1 MIKYVFTFLL
11 MITFL
16 PITAYS
22 AVYIQSN
29 GSGNVTANMDNV
41 ENGVGRTVLGFV
53 SPRGGRGYGMY
64 CSNSIG
70 AQRYNFV
77 RAFSILN
84 NKVTVRNTSTGV
96 SYEVPVT
103 CPSCLYSTSRGFLNV
118 GVAQGFKQTHDC
130 WSGPTPYPFEVTTS
144 IQTTVFISLQ
154 DSRIPAGRY
163 EGTIIGSVGE
173 LSESYVGEY
182 VNYGAEMINIGMQG
196 GTAGVIAM
204 KFDVIVPEYTICTS
218 ASPITINHGSL
229 TPDQVSGNTREQRF
243 SIACSGPANLKITLS
258 DLNPRVGDG
267 IYSQLKLST
276 DNSNWLDRL
285 NATLND
291 RGTQIV
297 YISSVLET
305 KGPITAQSLN
315 GTSVITINY
324 Q

>member
-1 MIKYVFTFLL
+1 MIKYIFKFLL
-11 MITFL
+11 MIILL

-29 GSGNVTANMDNV
+29 GSGRVSANMNNV
-41 ENGVGRTVLGFV
+41 ENGVGRTILNFT
-53 SPRGGRGYGMY
+53 SPAGGRGYGMY
-64 CSNSIG
+64 CSAPG
-70 AQRYNFV
+70 MQTYNYV

-84 NKVTVRNTSTGV
+84 NVVTVRNTSTGA
-96 SYEVPVT
+96 SYDVPVT
-103 CPSCLYSTSRGFLNV
+103 CPSCSYSTSRGFLNV
-118 GVAQGFKQTHDC
+118 GGAQPFYQTHEC
-130 WSGPTPYPFEVTTS
+130 WIGPTPYPFDATTS
-144 IQTTVFISLQ
+144 LQTTVLVSLQ

-173 LSESYVGEY
+173 LSENYVGEY

-196 GTAGVIAM
+196 GTAGVVAM
-204 KFDVIVPEYTICTS
+204 KFDVVVPEYTVCTS

-229 TPDQVSGNTREQRF
+229 TPDQVRGNTREQRF

-267 IYSQLKLST
+267 IYSRLKLSIN
-276 DNSNWLDRL
+276 NSNWLDRL

-297 YISSVLET
+297 YVSSALET

-315 GTSVITINY
+315 GNSVITINY